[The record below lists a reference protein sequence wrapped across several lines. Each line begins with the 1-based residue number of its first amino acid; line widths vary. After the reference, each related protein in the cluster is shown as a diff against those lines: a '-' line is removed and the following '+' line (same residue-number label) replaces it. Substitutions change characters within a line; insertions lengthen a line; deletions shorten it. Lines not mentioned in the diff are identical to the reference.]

1 MKVNLSNIS
10 LLEGQHQQ
18 RNHFEM
24 GIIDRGLGADL
35 LSGVLEILD
44 IGGDLLMALL
54 PGSHRQHC
62 GTRTP
67 G

>member
-1 MKVNLSNIS
+1 
-10 LLEGQHQQ
+10 
-18 RNHFEM
+18 M